1 MPAIAAV
8 YEAGSAFATVG
19 LTTGVT
25 PILSDVSL
33 VALIV
38 TMFIG
43 RVGPISL
50 VLALSMRHTNAN
62 QRNSTILPEGKV
74 IVG

>member
-1 MPAIAAV
+1 M
-8 YEAGSAFATVG
+8 
-19 LTTGVT
+19 LTD
-25 PILSDVSL
+25 ISKLML
-33 VALIV
+33 CL

-50 VLALSMRHTNAN
+50 VLALTLRHRSRGN
-62 QRNSTILPEGKV
+62 TILPEGKI